1 MDNYLQRKQRGWIEE
16 NDLFNHKTNSRETL
30 ISMLHSQDACDR
42 TIAAKLLPLDCE
54 TTNILLHSLMTE
66 TALYTRLAMTEK
78 LEGGDSSTALKMIGF
93 LGKIGKNQHRIP
105 IAPSKKKSFP

>member
-1 MDNYLQRKQRGWIEE
+1 
-16 NDLFNHKTNSRETL
+16 
-30 ISMLHSQDACDR
+30 MLHSQDACDR

-54 TTNILLHSLMTE
+54 TTDILLHSLMTE

-93 LGKIGKNQHRIP
+93 LGKLGRISTASP
-105 IAPSKKKSFP
+105 LLLPKRNPFLY